1 MALPLAWQSNLQV
14 DSAAHKA
21 NSEGL
26 KNSSEHSQP
35 SPYSHEPDLRP
46 MALQVPSQNDSPSV
60 HLEGNSSLKA
70 LKSMSFSLHLKNQRN
85 TKSKN
90 CFSRFFVNIYQH
102 SLSSSQVPLDCPKTT
117 QLAEQ
122 AKSPMVHRN
131 PACVTATIPDKIS
144 NNFMIFSL

>member
-85 TKSKN
+85 CRREFLKYFSILEFTSIHCHRHKS
-90 CFSRFFVNIYQH
+90 H
-102 SLSSSQVPLDCPKTT
+102 
-117 QLAEQ
+117 
-122 AKSPMVHRN
+122 
-131 PACVTATIPDKIS
+131 
-144 NNFMIFSL
+144 